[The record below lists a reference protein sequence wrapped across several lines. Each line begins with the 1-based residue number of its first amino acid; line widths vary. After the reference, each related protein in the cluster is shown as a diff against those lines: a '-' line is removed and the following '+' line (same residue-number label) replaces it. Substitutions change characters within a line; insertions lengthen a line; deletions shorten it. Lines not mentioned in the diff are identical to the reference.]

1 MEGALNYV
9 INSFGLGIAFKWQ
22 IYLSQIILH
31 VYNGPGAWRLH
42 DTSQVRILASIFQIN
57 LITLLGLRFLTRMHS
72 LVRMAYKIIILKF
85 LFGQDCFR
93 DHSKQIVQSTGCDSL
108 NIELTIRAWVTQI
121 SSFSEITAFS
131 DHAANT
137 AIAGAQ

>member
-1 MEGALNYV
+1 
-9 INSFGLGIAFKWQ
+9 
-22 IYLSQIILH
+22 
-31 VYNGPGAWRLH
+31 
-42 DTSQVRILASIFQIN
+42 
-57 LITLLGLRFLTRMHS
+57 MHS

-121 SSFSEITAFS
+121 SSFTEITAFS

-137 AIAGAQ
+137 GCAQSQPKKEYLYTFPRPRAPQNRVPVSN